1 MNGCEQYRELI
12 SRLMDGDLS
21 PDEEKALKAH
31 IENCEDCRKLYAAFA
46 SLSSA
51 LSGELE
57 EPPEDMKANI
67 MAAVGTPVLKPVARI
82 SHWKTWLAAA
92 ACLALV
98 LAGAAGSGL
107 FSRSGSAA
115 SLSAVSTFTD
125 SAADTVPPSE
135 TAAAESLAPQADGDA
150 AFTAEK
156 AAAPAQDSPA
166 AQSSALPSSAPD
178 SIRSY
183 TDNSAAAVK
192 TSAGDAATVTG
203 PGGSFTVTDSATQDK
218 LSALLAKQDTA
229 SGAAQVPSSYDAPEA
244 SPDGGYTV
252 TLADGRT
259 LTVRVSGERLYC
271 TDAST
276 GEEYLA
282 AGSASDFTALTGG
295 LAAGS

>member
-51 LSGELE
+51 LSGDLE
-57 EPPEDMKANI
+57 EPPEDMKDNI
-67 MAAVGTPVLKPVARI
+67 MASIGAPVLKPVVRI
-82 SHWKTWLAAA
+82 SHWKTWLAAS

-98 LAGAAGSGL
+98 LAGAVGSGL

-115 SLSAVSTFTD
+115 SLSAVSSFAD
-125 SAADTVPPSE
+125 SSADTVPPAE
-135 TAAAESLAPQADGDA
+135 TAAAESLDPQADGDA

-156 AAAPAQDSPA
+156 GAAPAQNSPA
-166 AQSSALPSSAPD
+166 ARPSALPSSAPD
-178 SIRSY
+178 SIRNY
-183 TDNSAAAVK
+183 TDNSSAAVI
-192 TSAGDAATVTG
+192 TSAGEGAATVTG
-203 PGGSFTVTDSATQDK
+203 PGGSYTVTEADVQQK
-218 LSALLAKQDTA
+218 LSALLAKSDSA
-229 SGAAQVPSSYDAPEA
+229 SGAAQAPASYASVPSA
-244 SPDGGYTV
+244 DGSYTV

-259 LTVRVSGERLYC
+259 LTVRVSGESLYC

-282 AGSASDFTALTGG
+282 AGSTSDFTALMDG
-295 LAAGS
+295 LAAGN